1 MPRLVRGLG
10 SIGLD
15 GQAIAAHLFPL
26 GQQALPLFPPRLV
39 GSSLSRQRG
48 AVEHDN
54 RLNSVELHHTDEMH
68 RELDWVSK
76 IFKKSC
82 QRMRD
87 LVVG

>member
-39 GSSLSRQRG
+39 CASLSRQGG

-54 RLNSVELHHTDEMH
+54 RLNSVELHHGDEMH
-68 RELDWVSK
+68 RELDWGAT
-76 IFKKSC
+76 IFKCSC
-82 QRMRD
+82 QRMGD
-87 LVVG
+87 LVAR